1 MEEVEILISERE
13 RKAQELRA
21 ALASVEADLQALYRT
36 RAMIKGETDSDAAA
50 RMSSKA
56 SLPDLIE
63 QLLRQSGE
71 LHANE
76 IVQRLKPVV
85 ETTKQAVTAS
95 IVRYIAKHKRFKRVG
110 PNRFALR
117 DTEGEVTDMK

>member
-1 MEEVEILISERE
+1 MEEIDLLISEKE
-13 RKAQELRA
+13 RRAHELRA
-21 ALASVEADLQALYRT
+21 ALASVEADLKALYRT

-50 RMSSKA
+50 RKSSRA

-71 LHANE
+71 LHADQ
-76 IVQRLKPVV
+76 IVERLKAAGV
-85 ETTKQAVTAS
+85 ETNKQTVTAS
-95 IVRYIAKHKRFKRVG
+95 VVRYIAKHERFRRVG

-117 DTEGEVTDMK
+117 TEEDDANRH

>member
-1 MEEVEILISERE
+1 MEEVELLISEKE
-13 RKAQELRA
+13 RRAQELRA
-21 ALASVEADLQALYRT
+21 ALASVEADLKALYRT
-36 RAMIKGETDSDAAA
+36 RALIQGETDSDAAA

-71 LHANE
+71 LHAND
-76 IVQRLKPVV
+76 IVERLKAIGV
-85 ETTKQAVTAS
+85 EHNKQTVTAT
-95 IVRYIAKHKRFKRVG
+95 IVRYIAKGRRFRRVG

-117 DTEGEVTDMK
+117 TEEDDAERR